1 MLSSI
6 FDPKLLLPVL
16 FLSLPFYF
24 LAKFLEQKLQPRRS
38 GKQFLLWLITI
49 LVSAFLY
56 FYVFGTLYI
65 QFIHPRLFAN

>member
-1 MLSSI
+1 MPITVLN
-6 FDPKLLLPVL
+6 FKLLIPVL

-24 LAKFLEQKLQPRRS
+24 LAKFFEKKLQPRSS
-38 GKQFLLWLITI
+38 GKQFFLWLMAI

>member
-1 MLSSI
+1 MPITVLN
-6 FDPKLLLPVL
+6 FKLLIPVL

-24 LAKFLEQKLQPRRS
+24 LAKFLEQKLQPRQS
-38 GKQFLLWLITI
+38 SKQFLLWLIAV